1 MWIFPHVSSK
11 VNQSFRHLRR
21 VNNCAGFTEK
31 SFRVVLGSQC
41 RICRSLENCVVSF
54 VSLSF
59 PIEAPVKKHFSF
71 SELVMPPVFMRHAWV
86 RVKSLQTRLTLCDPM
101 DHQAP
106 LSMEFSR
113 QDYWN
118 GLPCPSPG
126 DFPNLRIE
134 SVSFKSPALAGGFF
148 ITSTT
153 WEAPWT
159 YLWFTIDYTSQT
171 VILCCS

>member
-1 MWIFPHVSSK
+1 MQMWIFPHVSSK

-86 RVKSLQTRLTLCDPM
+86 RVKSLQTSLTLCDPM

-106 LSMEFSR
+106 LSMGFSR
-113 QDYWN
+113 HEYWS
-118 GLPCPSPG
+118 GLSYPPPG
-126 DFPNLRIE
+126 DLPNQGSNPSL
-134 SVSFKSPALAGGFF
+134 FCLLTAGRFF
-148 ITSTT
+148 TTSAT
-153 WEAPWT
+153 WEAHYIHYSSVT
-159 YLWFTIDYTSQT
+159 TTLSNQ
-171 VILCCS
+171 L

>member
-1 MWIFPHVSSK
+1 MQMWIFPHVSSK

-106 LSMEFSR
+106 LSMGFSR
-113 QDYWN
+113 HEYWSS
-118 GLPCPSPG
+118 LPCPPLGDLPSPG
-126 DFPNLRIE
+126 IE
-134 SVSFKSPALAGGFF
+134 PMSFMSPTLAGFF
-148 ITSTT
+148 FTTSTT
-153 WEAPWT
+153 WKAPLMRQT
-159 YLWFTIDYTSQT
+159 HSID
-171 VILCCS
+171 LL